1 MSKGPW
7 KNAPADRTATAKA
20 LAKAQAEA
28 AERLK
33 DLNINLP
40 DSESK
45 PAASVEPDALA
56 KFTQTVEHLVQVQA
70 QQAEMLRLMQHSFLQ
85 RTERAEAR
93 DVARSDM
100 RAQARPRE
108 PEGVKDRDGNVLVRR
123 SFESMDPF
131 ELPYEFIAE
140 AQAENYTL
148 EWKSEYVYN
157 QQRSSYIAKLMD
169 NGKWKPVL
177 NSRLPGRYP
186 GDPDEPIR
194 HDGMLLME
202 RPAGLTQQARRE
214 DLIKAHEQVTM
225 RQRNWGVSS
234 KRPDYFD
241 PHTAEAEKF
250 TLLRKT
256 LEVADSAWQPEL
268 QIALDSDL

>member
-7 KNAPADRTATAKA
+7 KNSPADRTATAKA

-33 DLNINLP
+33 DLNIDMQDP
-40 DSESK
+40 DSK
-45 PAASVEPDALA
+45 LAPPVEPDAMSDFHQA
-56 KFTQTVEHLVQVQA
+56 VDRIARVEA
-70 QQAEMLRLMQHSFLQ
+70 QQAEILLLMRQALSQ
-85 RTERAEAR
+85 QSERPEAR
-93 DVARSDM
+93 APGRSDT
-100 RAQARPRE
+100 RAQARPRA

-131 ELPYEFIAE
+131 ELPFEFVA
-140 AQAENYTL
+140 AVQAENYTL
-148 EWKSEYVYN
+148 EWKAEYVYN
-157 QQRSSYIAKLMD
+157 QERSSYIAKLRD

-186 GDPDEPIR
+186 GGPDEAIR
-194 HDGMLLME
+194 HDGMILME

-214 DLIKAHEQVTM
+214 DAVKAYDQVNM

-241 PHTAEAEKF
+241 PHTAEAEKH